1 MFWDH
6 TMFFAMTTKINSKVC
21 LKCITKV
28 FSSVFRGFMFVVL
41 KSIVSKTEI
50 KLILVCHKTAEQ
62 IQALLDCLKYFYSK
76 RTRYCIR

>member
-1 MFWDH
+1 
-6 TMFFAMTTKINSKVC
+6 
-21 LKCITKV
+21 
-28 FSSVFRGFMFVVL
+28 MFVVL